1 MQLTTAPGM
10 QSEIFAPTT
19 PPPVW
24 TPVSKPLKQSI
35 VGFATAGGIHLKAQ
49 TPFNPAGDFSIR
61 EIPSAAKTADMM
73 VTHGGYDNSDV
84 NKDINAMLPLD
95 RLHELVK
102 AGFIGGVAK
111 TLVGFMGGGG
121 NVEKF
126 RNETGPAIAKIF
138 KDEGVDICLLTAG

>member
-24 TPVSKPLKQSI
+24 TPVSKPLKDCV

-61 EIPSAAKTADMM
+61 EIPSNEPVSAMM

-84 NKDINAMLPLD
+84 NKDINAMLPVD
-95 RLHELVK
+95 RLNELAK
-102 AGFIGGVAK
+102 EGFIGKVAP

-126 RNETGPAIAKIF
+126 RNETGPAIAKIL
-138 KDEGVDICLLTAG
+138 KDEGADICVLTAG

>member
-1 MQLTTAPGM
+1 MQLTTATGM
-10 QSEIFAPTT
+10 RSEIFAPTT

-24 TPVSKPLKQSI
+24 TPVTKALNKCV
-35 VGFATAGGIHLKAQ
+35 VGFATAGGIHLKKQ

-61 EIPSAAKTADMM
+61 AIPSNEKTADMM
-73 VTHGGYDNSDV
+73 VTHGGYDNGDV

-95 RLHELVK
+95 RLHELEK
-102 AGFIGGVAK
+102 AGFIGKVAP

>member
-1 MQLTTAPGM
+1 MYLTTAPGM

-24 TPVSKPLKQSI
+24 TPVTKPLKDCV

-49 TPFNPAGDFSIR
+49 TPFNAAGDFTIR
-61 EIPSAAKTADMM
+61 EIPSNEPVSAMM

-84 NKDINAMLPLD
+84 NKDINAMLPVD
-95 RLHELVK
+95 RLNELAK
-102 AGFIGGVAK
+102 EGFIGKVAP

-126 RNETGPAIAKIF
+126 KNETGPAIAKIL
-138 KDEGVDICLLTAG
+138 KDEGADICVLTAG